1 MKKLLPVILFCLFLG
16 SCEEEYCWRCEIISS
31 ITKEVIKTEEYC
43 DKTEAEIEEMIKEIS
58 TASINVKECVRY
70 LN

>member
-1 MKKLLPVILFCLFLG
+1 MKKLLPVILFCLLLG
-16 SCEEEYCWRCEIISS
+16 SCEEEYCWRCEIRSS
-31 ITKEVIKTEEYC
+31 ITDELIKVEEYC

-58 TASINVKECVRY
+58 SASINVKECVRY